1 MSGRLADLFGPL
13 DMTEGNPY
21 SKIIRFAVPLLI
33 GNFVQQM
40 YNTVD
45 SIVVGKYVGDHA
57 LAAVGAS
64 GPLLNLLLVLFVG
77 ISTGANIMVAQH
89 FGAKERRELSGTIGT
104 TITLTF
110 LCSLVIMAVGP
121 LAVRPFLR
129 MVNTPADI
137 FDMTASYLII
147 IFLGIA
153 GMAYYNILSGVL
165 RGMGDS
171 VMPLIFLM
179 VACGINIVLDLVFV
193 AVFNWGVSGAAWA
206 TVIAQ
211 LVSSA
216 LCLLRIAKMRG
227 ALDFSFKTLR
237 PEKRHVSRLVRL
249 GLPSGASQA
258 IFSMA
263 AILVQNLTNSF
274 GTMFIA
280 CNTVVMRVDGFA
292 AMPCFT
298 FGNAMTSY
306 TGQNIGAGRMD
317 RVHEGARAGM
327 RLALGVSIT
336 LVAILLF
343 FGKYVMLMFT
353 DTVSLAEAGA
363 RVLWIMAVGYVA
375 LYITQTL
382 SGVMRGAGDTM
393 TPMWIS
399 IIVTVI
405 IRMPLAYGIA
415 YLTRTPEM
423 PTGSGDSVYYSQL
436 LAWVLGAVL
445 NCVLYKKGVWKKR
458 IQNRQ
463 SQNEII

>member
-1 MSGRLADLFGPL
+1 MAGRLAGLFGPL

-21 SKIIRFAVPLLI
+21 SRLMRFAVPLLI
-33 GNFVQQM
+33 GNFAQQM

-45 SIVVGKYVGDHA
+45 SIIVGKYVGDYA

-77 ISTGANIMVAQH
+77 ISTGANIMTAQH

-104 TITLTF
+104 TITLTL
-110 LCSLVIMAVGP
+110 LCSRVIMAVGP
-121 LAVRPFLR
+121 LIVRPFLR
-129 MVNTPADI
+129 MVDTPADI

-153 GMAYYNILSGVL
+153 GMAYYNILAGVL

-171 VMPLIFLM
+171 VMPFIFL
-179 VACGINIVLDLVFV
+179 VIACGINIVLDLLFV
-193 AVFNWGVSGAAWA
+193 AVFNWGVPGVAWA

-211 LVSSA
+211 LTSSA
-216 LCLLRIAKMRG
+216 LCLLRIALMRDT
-227 ALDFSFKTLR
+227 LDLNLQTLR

-263 AILVQNLTNSF
+263 SILVQNLTNSF

-317 RVHEGARAGM
+317 RVNEGARAGM

-343 FGKYVMLMFT
+343 FGKNVMHMFT
-353 DTVSLAEAGA
+353 DTTSLVDAGA
-363 RVLWIMAVGYVA
+363 RVLWIMSIGYVA

-399 IIVTVI
+399 IVVTVI

-415 YLTRTPEM
+415 YLTRTPEL
-423 PTGSGDSVYYSQL
+423 PTGSGDSIYYSQL
-436 LAWVLGAVL
+436 LAWVLGAIL
-445 NCVLYKKGVWKKR
+445 NYALYKKGVWKKR
-458 IQNRQ
+458 IDGSLKQ
-463 SQNEII
+463 SGIV